1 MQHKKVQ
8 DKIAKHQDSAT
19 LISATVKSVTINSTK
34 STSATSNTEALKQ
47 CDINSKIWNRI
58 TLK

>member
-19 LISATVKSVTINSTK
+19 LISATVNSTK